1 MMLSLVSLLRFQT
14 WRNTPSLPL
23 WEVLLFLELALTGIF
38 YFFKL
43 RGVIVHANPVVNSL
57 SLFLIISLF
66 IALSLFLFFLD
77 LLTLSISLAHSCL
90 SILPLSLSVSPFI
103 LSLISGC
110 DDPLLS
116 YCFGKII
123 MSGILWW
130 KCPLKHFRN
139 HNEQIPFL
147 KTIYYVLHFE

>member
-1 MMLSLVSLLRFQT
+1 MMLSLVSLLDFRLEETLLRFPCEKFFISGASID
-14 WRNTPSLPL
+14 RY
-23 WEVLLFLELALTGIF
+23 FL
-38 YFFKL
+38 FFKL